1 MCPMFHRSTAT
12 RSPQLAAR
20 HISLLS
26 VAYPAFSMRMR
37 WRPGLCLWGV
47 ILFAFL
53 TYGSIR
59 TNRDLSR
66 DLYHNHR
73 SRYFWWGSVRLD
85 SDPLNRY
92 SMPEPCTWKVR
103 GDCGWDPGYIWVR
116 PGIFERALLASAL
129 PAFVAAIAVARGLAR
144 VGVSELLSFMVAM
157 PVLTV
162 AWFYV
167 AGWILDRWWYRRGWP
182 RAFSPQH

>member
-1 MCPMFHRSTAT
+1 MFNGSTAT

-26 VAYPAFSMRMR
+26 VAYPTFSMRMR
-37 WRPGLCLWGV
+37 WRPVLCLWGV
-47 ILFAFL
+47 IVFAFL

-59 TNRDLSR
+59 TNR

-92 SMPEPCTWKVR
+92 SIAKPCTWKFK
-103 GDCGWDPGYIWVR
+103 GDCGWDPGYIRVR
-116 PGIFERALLASAL
+116 PGIFERALFASAL

-162 AWFYV
+162 AWFCV
-167 AGWILDRWWYRRGWP
+167 IGWVLDRWWYRRVLR
-182 RAFSPQH
+182 RAFSPQHE